1 MPIKLETFVDLKR
14 FIALAEKAEYNV
26 MLTQNSYCV
35 NGKSIMGI
43 MALDLTNVIMLNC
56 NYKDAELFKEFM
68 VKE

>member
-14 FIALAEKAEYNV
+14 FIALAEKAEYDV
-26 MLTQNSYCV
+26 TLIQNSYCV

-56 NYKDAELFKEFM
+56 NYIDAELFKEFM